1 MYAAKHAI
9 VVVEEIVDDD
19 TVRSD
24 PSRTLIPSH
33 AVDARGRVPAR
44 GTPVVRAGLLRPR
57 LCLLPALDRDQQG
70 CSGTSHVLKDWVYE
84 IADHDGYLAKL
95 GADYW
100 SDLEVAPRYS
110 EAVNYGSRK

>member
-1 MYAAKHAI
+1 M
-9 VVVEEIVDDD
+9 
-19 TVRSD
+19 
-24 PSRTLIPSH
+24 
-33 AVDARGRVPAR
+33 
-44 GTPVVRAGLLRPR
+44 
-57 LCLLPALDRDQQG
+57 
-70 CSGTSHVLKDWVYE
+70 LKDWVYE